1 MVVCRFAG
9 IRVVEMPVE
18 DGIRTGVGSFEDK
31 LLPFAGEAF
40 RKIKDGVMLRID
52 QFDLPAPVF
61 AASRFD
67 RRQGSVVDMI
77 VPVIIFFG
85 RRQYEPRACDHPADR
100 FARAVHP
107 ETAVRRKM
115 DKPVVGAD
123 FRLVGR
129 AWHVERVYPV
139 TDSGCLVPAET
150 ADGHREEFVVRHVE
164 PAASRKE
171 REQVEED
178 GSGIA
183 LSLIHI

>member
-1 MVVCRFAG
+1 MFAGGSGEADLVVVCRFAG

-77 VPVIIFFG
+77 G
-85 RRQYEPRACDHPADR
+85 GSTNH
-100 FARAVHP
+100 
-107 ETAVRRKM
+107 
-115 DKPVVGAD
+115 
-123 FRLVGR
+123 GR
-129 AWHVERVYPV
+129 AIIRP
-139 TDSGCLVPAET
+139 TDSHELFTRKRPSAERWT
-150 ADGHREEFVVRHVE
+150 
-164 PAASRKE
+164 SRW
-171 REQVEED
+171 
-178 GSGIA
+178 
-183 LSLIHI
+183 

>member
-85 RRQYEPRACDHPADR
+85 RSSTNH
-100 FARAVHP
+100 
-107 ETAVRRKM
+107 
-115 DKPVVGAD
+115 
-123 FRLVGR
+123 GR
-129 AWHVERVYPV
+129 AIIRP
-139 TDSGCLVPAET
+139 TDSHELFTRKRPSAERWT
-150 ADGHREEFVVRHVE
+150 
-164 PAASRKE
+164 SRW
-171 REQVEED
+171 
-178 GSGIA
+178 
-183 LSLIHI
+183 